1 MRTGECVIVEGGWA
15 DRILPP
21 VISGVVV
28 GVVVFLMTRLYDTFQ
43 FEKKLSE
50 LTAKLATKDE
60 LKSELAEFRSN
71 HVAPLKERQSKF
83 EQTVKE
89 LSHDIGAIKEMLAS
103 VVAKLEAG
111 K

>member
-1 MRTGECVIVEGGWA
+1 MRTGECVIEGGWA
-15 DRILPP
+15 DRIVPP
-21 VISGVVV
+21 VAS
-28 GVVVFLMTRLYDTFQ
+28 GVVVFLLTRLYDAFQ
-43 FEKKLSE
+43 FEKKFAE

-83 EQTVKE
+83 ESTVQG
-89 LSHDIGAIKEMLAS
+89 LQHDIGTIKEMLAS
-103 VVAKLEAG
+103 IATKLQVTG